1 MRRNRRNNAKKER
14 IIMIASS
21 AFVLT
26 ALTMTG
32 IYMKSGQEEE
42 RDNGYTID
50 FSALENNV
58 NDKMDEI
65 QEGSRELARDDG
77 NSGNSPDS
85 VFGGRGEKDLSGTTN
100 LDNDLDYL
108 PMEAGSG
115 QIEIPGL
122 TGRFREETPSGP
134 EGGVTGDRIVNEG
147 ISSQGDSVGTGVNSQ
162 KENTDII
169 NDNPA
174 ADEIMPEDTPV
185 ADHSPIV
192 GEEASGSETDTPAAP
207 EDEQIQNADGGE
219 TAGKALHFAESDGL
233 LRPVSGEVLIPY
245 SMDGTVYFSTL
256 DQFKYNSALVLA
268 AELGSPV
275 LACAD
280 ARVVDIFENEEIG
293 QAVTME
299 LGDGYQITY
308 GQLEAL
314 NVAMGSHV
322 EAGEVIGWIAQPTK
336 YYCVEGSNLYL
347 RLTADGLPVNPETL
361 FR

>member
-1 MRRNRRNNAKKER
+1 
-14 IIMIASS
+14 MIASS

-32 IYMKSGQEEE
+32 IYMKSGQEDEM
-42 RDNGYTID
+42 DNGYTID

-65 QEGSRELARDDG
+65 QEGSRELTLNDG
-77 NSGNSPDS
+77 NTPDS
-85 VFGGRGEKDLSGTTN
+85 IFGDRGSGDVSGTTN

-122 TGRFREETPSGP
+122 TGRLREEVISG
-134 EGGVTGDRIVNEG
+134 GSGSSSGNGIVNEG
-147 ISSQGDSVGTGVNSQ
+147 ISSEGSSLMGDTPAMDD
-162 KENTDII
+162 T
-169 NDNPA
+169 PA
-174 ADEIMPEDTPV
+174 AGDNLSEDTPV
-185 ADHSPIV
+185 MDNAPVV
-192 GEEASGSETDTPAAP
+192 GEETDNPADAP
-207 EDEQIQNADGGE
+207 DIPEGEEQLQNAENGE
-219 TAGKALHFAESDGL
+219 AAEEALHFAESDGL

-299 LGDGYQITY
+299 LGDGYRITY

-314 NVAMGSHV
+314 NVTVGSRV
-322 EAGEVIGWIAQPTK
+322 DAGEVIGWIAEPTK

-347 RLTADGLPVNPETL
+347 RLTADGKPVNPEAL
-361 FR
+361 FQ

>member
-1 MRRNRRNNAKKER
+1 
-14 IIMIASS
+14 MITSS

-32 IYMKSGQEEE
+32 IYMKSNQEEQL
-42 RDNGYTID
+42 DDGYTID
-50 FSALENNV
+50 FTALEDNI

-65 QEGSRELARDDG
+65 QQGSQELAQ
-77 NSGNSPDS
+77 NSQSGQNSARGD
-85 VFGGRGEKDLSGTTN
+85 RGETDLSGSPN

-122 TGRFREETPSGP
+122 TDRLREDAATGGILNTDTPPAGSAPGADETPLMG
-134 EGGVTGDRIVNEG
+134 
-147 ISSQGDSVGTGVNSQ
+147 
-162 KENTDII
+162 
-169 NDNPA
+169 
-174 ADEIMPEDTPV
+174 DTPSV
-185 ADHSPIV
+185 ENLPVMDDTAIV
-192 GEEASGSETDTPAAP
+192 GEEAANPAEDIP
-207 EDEQIQNADGGE
+207 EAVDAEEQIQEADNGGE
-219 TAGKALHFAESDGL
+219 TADTLHFAESEGL

-245 SMDGTVYFSTL
+245 SMNGTVYFSTL
-256 DQFKYNSALVLA
+256 DQFKYNSALVLE

-275 LACAD
+275 LSCAD
-280 ARVVDIFENEEIG
+280 ARVIDIFENEEIG

-314 NVAMGSHV
+314 NVTVGGIV
-322 EAGEVIGWIAQPTK
+322 EAGEVIGWIAEPTK

-347 RLTADGLPVNPETL
+347 KLTADGSPVNPEAL